1 MCLWCVCV
9 CVFVFPPNYSMTAL
23 ILNLKNASS
32 SVVLAPTGQIIEGKL
47 SSTEYK
53 ERERALGGLS
63 FVHLLTTFKSFP
75 HFYSFLFY
83 SFSLS
88 LSLFLSLSVQ
98 EQWWSG
104 PLPREKQK
112 QKQILLSLRRKERGR
127 GLLPA

>member
-1 MCLWCVCV
+1 M

>member
-83 SFSLS
+83 SLSLS